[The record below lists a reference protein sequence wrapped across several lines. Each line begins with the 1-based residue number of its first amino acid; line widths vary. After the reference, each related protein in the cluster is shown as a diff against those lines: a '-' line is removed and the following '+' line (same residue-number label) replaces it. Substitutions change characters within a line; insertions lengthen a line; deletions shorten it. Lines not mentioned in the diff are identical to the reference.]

1 MEGLRPLQTTPGKG
15 RRPHTRRR
23 AVALRTSRG
32 MGNEGRR
39 RVVALRTSWGMGN
52 EGRRRAV
59 ALRTSWRM
67 GDEGRRGGGRGPPDL
82 PGKGRRGETGRRA
95 RPSGPPGEWETRG
108 DGAEGAA
115 LRTSRG
121 RGNEGRR
128 GGGLWP
134 FGPPGEWETRGDGA
148 EGCGPSDL
156 PGKGRRGS
164 NEAEE
169 LDLRT
174 LRGRG
179 DGGATKRRNWISGP
193 YGDRVTGWYEVGRKN
208 PRKPEAQRS
217 ESADAAGSGNWMQR
231 MDPTR
236 ALAETP
242 RMPAAQPLH
251 LGSSI
256 AEGRSG
262 VKCGKG
268 VLQDK
273 SVGRTV
279 NLRGGTDE
287 K

>member
-1 MEGLRPLQTTPGKG
+1 LWPFGPPGEWE
-15 RRPHTRRR
+15 T
-23 AVALRTSRG
+23 
-32 MGNEGRR
+32 
-39 RVVALRTSWGMGN
+39 
-52 EGRRRAV
+52 
-59 ALRTSWRM
+59 
-67 GDEGRRGGGRGPPDL
+67 RGGGGLWPF
-82 PGKGRRGETGRRA
+82 
-95 RPSGPPGEWETRG
+95 GPPGEWETRG

-121 RGNEGRR
+121 RGDEGRR
-128 GGGLWP
+128 GGGRGPPDLP
-134 FGPPGEWETRGDGA
+134 ENGKRGETGRRARPSGPPGEGETRGGGA

-156 PGKGRRGS
+156 PGNGKRGETGRR
-164 NEAEE
+164 AVA
-169 LDLRT
+169 LRT
-174 LRGRG
+174 SRGRG